1 MGAAMKT
8 FATMFSGGG
17 LADVGLSQAGLA
29 HAWGI
34 ELDAK
39 RAAVAQRNGF
49 DVRAA
54 SVLEVDPKSLPR
66 VDWLHASP
74 PCDNFS
80 QANSE
85 AAKRE
90 EGRAT
95 ELDLRLA
102 LSVAEYA
109 EALEPEWVSLE
120 NVMGWRETE
129 PEQVL
134 RAALIAQG
142 YKCAVWLLDAADFG
156 TPQSRR
162 RAFSVFG
169 RTRQPKRPHDTHSP
183 TPDLFQPQWV
193 GWERAC
199 EGWQEIEPR
208 PLVERMERTLA
219 RAVAGVGQDDTR
231 YKGAVLVQGGAP
243 QPHMVHAPGSELAD
257 ESGVVR
263 LPIYRHMGEPSTTLT
278 KRSTMQILTPEGA
291 RTLTSRHIARICG
304 LPDSWITPDTLTMTR
319 EVCGLGVCP
328 PVIRAIVE
336 AQRLC

>member
-1 MGAAMKT
+1 MKT

-17 LADVGLSQAGLA
+17 LADVGLCQAGLD

-39 RAAVAQRNGF
+39 RAAVARANGF
-49 DVRAA
+49 DVRVGD
-54 SVLEVDPKSLPR
+54 VLTTDPKSLAR

-80 QANSE
+80 QANGD

-90 EGRAT
+90 GGRAT
-95 ELDLRLA
+95 ELDLALA
-102 LSVAEYA
+102 LSVADYVR
-109 EALEPEWVSLE
+109 ALEPEWVSLE
-120 NVMGWRETE
+120 NVMGWRETV
-129 PEQVL
+129 PEQAL

-142 YKCAVWLLDAADFG
+142 YRCAVWLLDAADFG

-162 RAFSVFG
+162 RVFSVFG
-169 RTRQPKRPHDTHSP
+169 RSRQPRRPPDTHSP
-183 TPDLFQPQWV
+183 TPDFFQPRWV
-193 GWERAC
+193 GWDVAC
-199 EGWQEIEPR
+199 QGWEQIEPR
-208 PLVERMERTLA
+208 PLVERMA
-219 RAVAGVGQDDTR
+219 RALDHAVAGVVLTDTR

-243 QPHMVHAPGSELAD
+243 QPHTVHAPESNLAD
-257 ESGVVR
+257 DLGCVR

-278 KRSTMQILTPEGA
+278 RRSAMQILTPDGA
-291 RTLTSRHIARICG
+291 RTITERHIARICG

-328 PVIRAIVE
+328 PVIRAIVQ
-336 AQRLC
+336 AQDL